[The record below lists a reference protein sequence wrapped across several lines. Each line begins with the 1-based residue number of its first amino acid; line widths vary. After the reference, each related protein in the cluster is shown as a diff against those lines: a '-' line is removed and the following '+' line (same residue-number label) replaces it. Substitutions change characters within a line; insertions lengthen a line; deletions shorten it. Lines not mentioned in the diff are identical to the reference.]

1 MSNVAAFSSVK
12 LPGSLVQQ
20 AKSAALVMRR
30 STAGQ
35 IEYWAM
41 LGQVVEAGGLTVKE
55 AARALSTP
63 FVEPALAPQTAT
75 TEAELA
81 DIALQFENF
90 GASGALAQAVRAQVA
105 LQAARVPA
113 HAA

>member
-55 AARALSTP
+55 AARALEPRSTP
-63 FVEPALAPQTAT
+63 PVEISSEQLFDQFVQLDASGVLAQVVREQIAEQTQRMTALAA
-75 TEAELA
+75 
-81 DIALQFENF
+81 
-90 GASGALAQAVRAQVA
+90 
-105 LQAARVPA
+105 
-113 HAA
+113 